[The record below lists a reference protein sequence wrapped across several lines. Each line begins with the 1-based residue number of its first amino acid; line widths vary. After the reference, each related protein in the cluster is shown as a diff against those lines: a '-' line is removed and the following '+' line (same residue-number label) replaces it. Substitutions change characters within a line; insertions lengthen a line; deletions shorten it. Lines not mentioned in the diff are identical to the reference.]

1 MKTLTYSITGVST
14 GDLEACQVTE
24 SYNSPSAT
32 AVLEVYDTSL
42 DLGDAITVSVG
53 YDASN
58 TKVFEGFVSQIEINV
73 PRHVITVT
81 CEDVLTKAV
90 NYFIAST
97 NPDNPIEYSNILSED
112 YVENVLALA
121 EVTDFNENVPGSFT
135 WATDLPAEVNLIT
148 SWQAAKEM
156 ADMLAWHIYANRDG
170 EVWFVDR
177 KPYIM
182 GGDSSSHSWDET
194 AGTEVLSLSYTK
206 STQELRNKVVVYGR
220 EGVYASKEASSPYL
234 YSSTYRKTA
243 VIAHP
248 LIQTNSLAQTT
259 ADYNFDLW
267 NRLTEVVQLE
277 IEGDPT
283 VIARQIATVTGS
295 AFTGVSGDWF
305 IYQARHDFGLR
316 GYTTEVHLTR

>member
-1 MKTLTYSITGVST
+1 MKTLTYSITGVGA
-14 GDLEACQVTE
+14 GDLENCQVTE
-24 SYNSPSAT
+24 SYNSPVAN
-32 AVLEVYDTSL
+32 AVLEVYDTTL
-42 DLGDAITVSVG
+42 GLGDDITVSVG
-53 YDASN
+53 YGAGN
-58 TKVFEGFVSQIEINV
+58 TKIFEGFVSQIERSV
-73 PRHVITVT
+73 PRHVITLT

-97 NPDNPIEYSNILSED
+97 DPDNPIEYSNISSQD
-112 YVENVLALA
+112 YVESVLALA
-121 EVTDFNENVPGSFT
+121 EVTDFTETVPLTFI
-135 WATDLPAEVNLIT
+135 WATDAPAEVNLIT
-148 SWQAAKEM
+148 SWQGAKEM
-156 ADMLAWHIYANRDG
+156 ADMLAWHIHADRDG
-170 EVWFVDR
+170 MVWFEDR
-177 KPYIM
+177 KPYVM

-267 NRLTEVVQLE
+267 NRLTETTQLS
-277 IEGDPT
+277 IEGDPSVT
-283 VIARQIATVTGS
+283 AREVATVTGS
-295 AFTGVSGDWF
+295 AFSSVTGDWF